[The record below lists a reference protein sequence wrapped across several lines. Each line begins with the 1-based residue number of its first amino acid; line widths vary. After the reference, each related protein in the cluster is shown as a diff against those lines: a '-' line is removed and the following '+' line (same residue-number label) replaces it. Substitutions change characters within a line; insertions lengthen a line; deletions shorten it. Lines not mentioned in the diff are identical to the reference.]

1 MEQFNTIPT
10 SGNWSDIAGIID
22 ANFLRCYTALVQ
34 SESLV
39 GLSGSNFQG
48 IYTSASSLPDDMTEA
63 GWALVGTSL
72 SALKLYVYNEG
83 STDWALLN
91 DTTYNFTNFTEF
103 QTQLDA
109 LSSQVATIGLKVD
122 ELDKKIGD
130 TSDFGRKIITSSTPT
145 LKTLTTVADTITAGN
160 IYMITVSNVSSG
172 SVVSVSIGS
181 ASSASERTSLADTEV
196 TEGQTVT
203 YIPTVSATHWR
214 LWVADA
220 TCTITISRAFSIS
233 EKIEEVDSAV
243 QDYVTLGAGNNVQ
256 IDLNNGFYCRQKIV
270 ISEGNW
276 LWSASGYYSKM
287 VQMKDGILY
296 TIVNNGGTARY
307 GVVTNIHQTNGSSA
321 GLIDEEH
328 SVNAGKYAEVTGA
341 DGLWLFIRSDDNKT
355 YVEPLL
361 YYRAVS
367 RTDRLDNEVE
377 ELKLDKVIPDLKL
390 IVGSSIIADEGNAN
404 YGGLLVS
411 SQSYAYT
418 DYIDIEGCKRID
430 IVTVVCPKD
439 YAGKGISGAVLYDR
453 DKNPISGEGYFVANA
468 YKAGH
473 VSFRIF
479 PPSNAVYIRNTIWSD
494 SPLENLALYYERGK
508 ARTTESKPDIVQRNA
523 DSIQAIYAAKKMTQL
538 KMSYNNPNHD
548 LNFCIAHITDLHCD
562 TKRYAG
568 FRKFIDSVDG
578 IDAAILT
585 GDLVVSPMAAQF
597 ATITTVEGEKPVM
610 VCVGNHDK
618 GEGGTRITNSD
629 LYTTLG
635 LDTDTGQL
643 YYYKDFTKT
652 EPVKGTTVYKIRV
665 IVLNQYDADVS
676 NHSTINEWTTYSQ
689 AQIDWFIE
697 TLQDALANGYAVMI
711 GMHTRDRNMGATHND
726 KKFYDRVYDPSN
738 MAGYGPDPIIEEIV
752 NAFRTGGSLVKDYT
766 WSNVGTTV
774 SVNTSFASAGTFI
787 AYMTGH
793 MHRDYIAYSKNFP
806 DQLYLSGNIGC
817 LTGEPYTN
825 RPYGM
830 EFTALPRVEGDKSED
845 CFNVYGIDLVNKMVR
860 VVRVGSSLNDFFE
873 DVDHDIYEFQ
883 PSIQSND

>member
-10 SGNWSDIAGIID
+10 SGNWADIAGILD
-22 ANFLRCYTALVQ
+22 ANFLRCWTALVQ
-34 SESLV
+34 SQSLI
-39 GLSGSNFQG
+39 GLDGSNYKG
-48 IYTSASSLPDDMTEA
+48 MYTSASALPDDMTEA
-63 GWALVGTSL
+63 GWALVGSSL
-72 SALKLYVYNEG
+72 SALQLYVFNDG
-83 STDWALLN
+83 ATDWALFSN
-91 DTTYNFTNFTEF
+91 ETYNFTSWTEF

-109 LSSQVATIGLKVD
+109 LSTQVATIGSKVD
-122 ELDKKIGD
+122 ELDKKIGN
-130 TSDFGRKIITSSTPT
+130 TSDFGRKVITSSRPT
-145 LKTLTTVADTITAGN
+145 LSTLTLVEDGI
-160 IYMITVSNVSSG
+160 SSG
-172 SVVSVSIGS
+172 TEYRIVITNVTTGAKVSVAIGD
-181 ASSASERTSLADTEV
+181 ANTSTENAGFVSTDPV
-196 TEGQTVT
+196 TEGQTVLFT
-203 YIPTVSATHWR
+203 PTVDATYWR
-214 LWVADA
+214 LWVSSAQ
-220 TCTITISRAFSIS
+220 CTITISRAISMS

-243 QDYVTLGAGNNVQ
+243 QDYVTLDAGDNVQ
-256 IDLNNGFYCRQKIV
+256 IGLSNYCRQQIV
-270 ISEGNW
+270 IDSGNW
-276 LWSASGYYSKM
+276 KWSASGYYSKM
-287 VQMKDGILY
+287 VQMKDGIY
-296 TIVNNGGTARY
+296 TIVNNGGVARY
-307 GVVTNIHQTNGSSA
+307 AVVTNMSQANGASA
-321 GLIDEEH
+321 GLLDTEH
-328 SVNAGKYAEVTGA
+328 SVNAGQSAEVKGA
-341 DGLWLFIRSDDNKT
+341 DGWWLYIRSDINKT
-355 YVEPLL
+355 YIEPLL
-361 YYRAVS
+361 YYRAES

-377 ELKLDKVIPDLKL
+377 ELKLDKVVPELSL
-390 IVGSSIIADEGNAN
+390 TTGSSIIADGGNAN

-411 SQSYAYT
+411 SQNYAYT

-430 IVTVVCPKD
+430 IVTVVCPNT

-453 DKNPISGEGYFVANA
+453 DKNPISGEGYFAANA
-468 YKAGH
+468 YEPGTM
-473 VSFRIF
+473 SFRIV
-479 PPSNAVYIRNTIWSD
+479 PPSNAVYIRNTVWWYGST
-494 SPLENLALYYERGK
+494 LEYLALYYERGK
-508 ARTTESKPDIVQRNA
+508 DRTTESKPDIVQRNA

-538 KMSYNNPNHD
+538 TQDYNNPNHD

-562 TKRYAG
+562 TKRYVG
-568 FRKFIDSVDG
+568 FRKFIDSVEG

-585 GDLVVSPMAAQF
+585 GDLVISPTEAQF
-597 ATITTVEGEKPVM
+597 ATITSVEGNKPVM

-618 GEGGTRITNSD
+618 GNGGTRITNSN

-643 YYYKDFTKT
+643 YYYQDFTKT

-676 NHSTINEWTTYSQ
+676 NHSTINAWTTYSQ
-689 AQIDWFIE
+689 AQIDWLID
-697 TLQDALANGYAVMI
+697 TLQDALVNGYAVMI
-711 GMHTRDRNMGATHND
+711 GMHTRDRNMGATPND
-726 KKFYDRVYDPSN
+726 KKFYDRVYDSSG

-774 SVNTSFASAGTFI
+774 SVDTSFASSGTFI

-806 DQLYLSGNIGC
+806 DQLYLSGNVGC
-817 LTGEPYTN
+817 LTGEPYAD